1 MPPTL
6 DIYLDWQ
13 GDAMGYVV
21 NFGYAPDKLYHSA
34 MTFEKRAHLG
44 ALVKGQETYIRID
57 SFNECGITEGNVFHV
72 E

>member
-1 MPPTL
+1 
-6 DIYLDWQ
+6 
-13 GDAMGYVV
+13 MGYVV